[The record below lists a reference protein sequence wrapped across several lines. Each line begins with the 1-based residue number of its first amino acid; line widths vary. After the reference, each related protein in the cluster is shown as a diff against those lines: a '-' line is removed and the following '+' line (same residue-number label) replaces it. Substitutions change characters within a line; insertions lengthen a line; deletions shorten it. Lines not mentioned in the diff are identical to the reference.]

1 MPDEAIRPA
10 LELAFA
16 ASVLAARPPTS
27 VPLPAAL
34 RPFARFQKLPTA
46 ALAAVRRVLDAD
58 DAFRERLAA
67 SVDAD
72 LLGRPSQLY
81 LARPP
86 HWEAELAAAVAEQDL
101 AQAIALDARE
111 ERSARRRLAAAE
123 AAARRAGAELA
134 AATLELAVRADG
146 VAVLERRAAELE
158 RALAGSE
165 EERRGLERRLRAAEQ
180 RANAAEQRAN
190 AAEARANAAEQR
202 LAEMEAAPPT
212 NGPTVPAVGPA
223 VDRALE
229 VMDDAVVRLAA
240 AVERARGLLEPSP
253 ASTPGPRERR
263 REPLAVVRGLP
274 AHAAELARAWLA
286 TPGVIL
292 LVDGYNVAKL
302 GWPRESLP
310 VQRERLLDALEAMEA
325 RLGTQVEVVF
335 DGADL
340 GAARPSGRRHVRV
353 SFSPPGVSADEMIL
367 ELLAALAAAI
377 PVIVATDDG
386 AVREAARRRHGAT
399 LIGSR
404 QLLAAA
410 RC

>member
-16 ASVLAARPPTS
+16 AVVAAARPPAS

-34 RPFARFQKLPTA
+34 RPLARFQKLPTT
-46 ALAAVRRVLDAD
+46 ALAVVRRVLDAD
-58 DAFRERLAA
+58 DALRSRLAA
-67 SVDAD
+67 TVNAD

-86 HWEAELAAAVAEQDL
+86 GWEAELASLVAEQD
-101 AQAIALDARE
+101 AARAASLDARA
-111 ERSARRRLAAAE
+111 ERSARRRLAAAQE
-123 AAARRAGAELA
+123 AAQRVAAELA
-134 AATLELAVRADG
+134 AATIELAARADS
-146 VAVLERRAAELE
+146 VARLERRAAELE

-165 EERRGLERRLRAAEQ
+165 GERRGLERRLRAAEQ
-180 RANAAEQRAN
+180 QAAAASERAAVLERAAAL
-190 AAEARANAAEQR
+190 EAG
-202 LAEMEAAPPT
+202 AAPVAR
-212 NGPTVPAVGPA
+212 VPAAPAVAPIVA

-229 VMDDAVVRLAA
+229 VIDDAVVSLAA
-240 AVERARGLLEPSP
+240 AVERARALLEPAP
-253 ASTPGPRERR
+253 APAPSAGPRERR
-263 REPLAVVRGLP
+263 RVPLAVVRGLP
-274 AHAAELARAWLA
+274 ADSAELARAWLA
-286 TPGVIL
+286 MPGVIL

-302 GWPRESLP
+302 GWPGESLP
-310 VQRERLLDALEAMEA
+310 VQRERLLDALEALEA

-340 GAARPSGRRHVRV
+340 GAAGPSGRRHVRV

-367 ELLAALAAAI
+367 ELLAALATAI
-377 PVIVATDDG
+377 PVVVATDDG

-404 QLLAAA
+404 QLLTAA